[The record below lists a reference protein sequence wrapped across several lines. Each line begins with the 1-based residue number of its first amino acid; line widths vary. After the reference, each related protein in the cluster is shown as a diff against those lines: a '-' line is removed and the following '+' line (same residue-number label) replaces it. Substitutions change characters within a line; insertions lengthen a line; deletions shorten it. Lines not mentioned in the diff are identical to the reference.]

1 MSKLATQ
8 INVAK
13 VTLNIG
19 AGKDQNKL
27 DKGVLLIKH
36 ITGVD
41 PIKAITKKKIPSW
54 GLRPGLPIGCKLT
67 LRGKK
72 AKDMLTRTLYAR
84 DNKLPPTVFDNEGNF
99 SFGIKEYVD
108 IKETK
113 YSPEIGMM
121 GLEIAVTLEKP
132 GYRVKKRTLK
142 PARVGKHHMITKEEA
157 MEFVKKTYQ
166 VAFEE

>member
-13 VTLNIG
+13 VTLNVG

-27 DKGVLLIKH
+27 EKGVLLIKH
-36 ITGVD
+36 ITGTE

-72 AKDMLTRTLYAR
+72 AQDMLVRALYAR

-99 SFGIKEYVD
+99 AFGIKEYVD

-142 PARVGKHHMITKEEA
+142 PARVGKHHMITKDEA
-157 MEFVKKTYQ
+157 MEFVKKTYH